1 MKIYGL
7 VIACLFAVPVL
18 LGGNAWADNLTKA
31 RIVTGYQAADNP
43 KWDPMNDDDRQ
54 YVGPTLAASSEWF
67 RQESGIPD
75 DVGSEKELRQ
85 LVYAMAYNLEA
96 SRTIK
101 TSCGVNEK
109 LLNKWARRINTSIYG
124 QVAVDVKEDEVII
137 QVSHTPES
145 RIMAAFRNPAMKG
158 SLAGKEKE
166 VLETCAQWIAENIT
180 IGMPNGLKL
189 KKIHDAL
196 IDNSKYTKGHHRTA
210 DLILEGKGVCSA
222 YTSAAQLLLHMV
234 KIDCLRVMGTQK
246 MNHVWNY
253 VNLDNEWYHMDMTW
267 DDPNGDTDLRM
278 YNYYLLTDDE
288 IASDHEWD
296 DRELYVPTPKLNP
309 WHFHAR
315 NDMQRSWRYA
325 GTGYS
330 LPKENESVA
339 QSMYNTHLEDAAAR
353 GEQFAN
359 LLGKDVQRK
368 EKAED
373 KLKMGEGSDPADVA
387 KRWTRYAP
395 KIKKLRNE
403 DEGISN
409 YREFNEKLEAFAN
422 ELADENLVIQ
432 CKKNLQGWKL
442 REIVGKS
449 DINAYAE
456 KYSVVYDEEK
466 CTITLNIEYW
476 THVRVLTAAGNEDV
490 VKKLTPGERRALAFC
505 RQRADAIPEGSLK
518 RKRQVIKD
526 LHLDLVLHA
535 KPDNSEPAGLCEF
548 ARDRKSRG
556 LGYAQA
562 MYVILNMSEIPCI
575 MVHGRAKVSCCNYH
589 DHVWN
594 LVRINRRE
602 WYHADAGFD
611 DELENTGAQGIK
623 YCLLRDDEIK
633 GNHSWDV
640 EEIPA
645 TPTKEEKEALK
656 KMNPFTFGR

>member
-1 MKIYGL
+1 MIREIITCVFVG
-7 VIACLFAVPVL
+7 VAL
-18 LGGNAWADNLTKA
+18 LGGNACADNLDKA
-31 RIVTGYQAADNP
+31 RIVTGYAPGNDP
-43 KWDPMNDDDRQ
+43 KWNPMNDDDRQ
-54 YVGPTLAASSEWF
+54 YVGPTLAAPSEWF
-67 RQESGIPD
+67 TQKTGIPAD
-75 DVGSEKELRQ
+75 LSSEKDLKQ
-85 LVYAMAYNLEA
+85 LVYAMAYNLEPT
-96 SRTIK
+96 RTMK
-101 TSCGVNEK
+101 TMCGVNEK
-109 LLNKWARRINTSIYG
+109 LLSKWVKRINSSIYG
-124 QVAVDVKEDEVII
+124 QVAIDVKEDEVSI

-145 RIMAAFRNPAMKG
+145 RIMAAFRNPSLKG
-158 SLAGKEKE
+158 RLAGREKD
-166 VLETCAQWIAENIT
+166 VLDTCSQWIADNIT

-196 IDNSKYTKGHHRTA
+196 IDNSKYTKDYHRTA
-210 DLILEGKGVCSA
+210 DIILDGKGVCSA
-222 YTSAAQLLLHMV
+222 YTSAAQLLMHMV
-234 KIDCLRVMGTQK
+234 KIDCLRVQGTRK

-253 VNLDNEWYHMDMTW
+253 VNLDNEWYHMDVTW

-278 YNYYLLTDDE
+278 YNYYLMTDDE
-288 IASDHEWD
+288 MACDHEWE
-296 DRELYVPTPKLNP
+296 DRELFTPTPKLNP
-309 WHFHAR
+309 WHFHVR
-315 NDMQRSWRYA
+315 NDMKRSWRLA
-325 GTGYS
+325 SNGYS
-330 LPKENESVA
+330 LPKEDESVA
-339 QSMYNTHLEDAAAR
+339 QAMYNTHLEDAAAR

-387 KRWTRYAP
+387 KRWSKYTPR
-395 KIKKLRNE
+395 IKKLKGG
-403 DEGISN
+403 DEGVAN
-409 YREFNEKLEAFAN
+409 YLEFNEKLEAYAS

-432 CKKNLQGWKL
+432 CRQNMQGWKL

-449 DINAYAE
+449 DINVYAE
-456 KYSVVYDEEK
+456 KYNVVYDEQK
-466 CTITLNIEYW
+466 STITLNLEYW
-476 THVRVLTAAGNEDV
+476 THVRVLTAAGNDDL

-505 RQRADAIPEGSLK
+505 RQRADSIPEGSLK

-548 ARDRKSRG
+548 VKDRKSRG

-575 MVHGRAKVSCCNYH
+575 MVHGRAQVSCCIYH

-602 WYHADAGFD
+602 WYHADSGFD
-611 DELENTGAQGIK
+611 DELENTGAQGMK

-633 GNHSWDV
+633 GNHSWDE
-640 EEIPA
+640 EEIPP